1 MKSVGITR
9 RIDNLGRVV
18 IPRDIRRILHIR
30 EGDTLEIYV
39 DDEFVMF
46 RKRLVEEDAGEIL
59 NDLEETI
66 WDHPNQQQLVN
77 MIGEVR
83 KALKTDK
90 APDAA
95 ATAIERKKQ

>member
-9 RIDNLGRVV
+9 RIDDLGRVV
-18 IPRDIRRILHIR
+18 IPKDIRRVMHIR

-39 DDEFVMF
+39 DNEFVMF
-46 RKRLVEEDAGEIL
+46 RKRLIEEEAGEIL

-66 WDHPNQQQLVN
+66 WNHANQQQLVG
-77 MIGEVR
+77 MIGEIR

-95 ATAIERKKQ
+95 GQTGGE